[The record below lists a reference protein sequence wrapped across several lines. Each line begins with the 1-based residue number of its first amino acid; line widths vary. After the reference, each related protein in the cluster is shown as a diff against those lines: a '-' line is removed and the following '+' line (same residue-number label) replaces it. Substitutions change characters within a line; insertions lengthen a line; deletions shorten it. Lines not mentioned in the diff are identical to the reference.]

1 VSTEARD
8 EEVPWGTR
16 LLAPLVARMVAARVA
31 KQHPGLGPEAIAQKM
46 RDDLGPNPDPR
57 ALRLVQEVAKR
68 LPQAEPVAHEPASG
82 PDWRSP
88 SSLVLV
94 AANLVPLY
102 GVLALGWP
110 VFPLVLLFWLE
121 NVVVGTL
128 NALRMLLVDPR
139 DLASWA
145 GKLFM
150 VPFFC
155 FHYGMFT
162 FVHGVFVFALF
173 GGGRHLRLEFDAET
187 ARQVLDTVV
196 DSGVAPA
203 AAALAASHLFSF
215 LWNYLWRGEFRRASV
230 SRLMMQP
237 YGRIVVLHVG
247 ILFGGFAVMT
257 LGSPV
262 WALVLLVALKTGFD
276 VRAHLKEHRRA
287 A

>member
-1 VSTEARD
+1 MS
-8 EEVPWGTR
+8 
-16 LLAPLVARMVAARVA
+16 
-31 KQHPGLGPEAIAQKM
+31 
-46 RDDLGPNPDPR
+46 
-57 ALRLVQEVAKR
+57 
-68 LPQAEPVAHEPASG
+68 LPEPAAQQASA

-88 SSLVLV
+88 PSLVLV

-121 NVVVGTL
+121 NVIVGVL
-128 NALRMLLVDPR
+128 NALRMLLVNPR
-139 DLASWA
+139 DPASWA

-155 FHYGMFT
+155 LHYGMFT

-173 GGGRHLRLEFDAET
+173 GGDKQLRLEFDAQT
-187 ARQVLDTVV
+187 AHHVLDAVI

-215 LWNYLWRGEFRRASV
+215 LWNYLWRGEYRRASL
-230 SRLMMQP
+230 SRLMTQP

-247 ILFGGFAVMT
+247 ILFGGFATMA

-262 WALVLLVALKTGFD
+262 WALLLLVALKTGFD

-287 A
+287 AA